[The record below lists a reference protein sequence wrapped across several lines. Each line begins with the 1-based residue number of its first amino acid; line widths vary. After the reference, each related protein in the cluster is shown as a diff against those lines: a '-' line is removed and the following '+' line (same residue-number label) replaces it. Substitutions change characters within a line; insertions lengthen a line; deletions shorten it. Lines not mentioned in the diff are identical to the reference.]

1 MSIEAHQC
9 PRCELRFATQWEL
22 EAHLAEAHPD
32 FQAKRPSGAEV
43 DRPYD

>member
-32 FQAKRPSGAEV
+32 FEV
-43 DRPYD
+43 EKPYDA